1 MILGIGIDLVKV
13 ARLTDMHA
21 RHGSR
26 LAQRLLAPEELADYV
41 EARDKDRFLA
51 KRFAAK
57 EALAKALGTGLR
69 HPVQLT
75 RIWVEHDAL
84 GRPTLG
90 FTPELA
96 HWIERRGI
104 VRFHLSISDEA
115 EHAIAFVIAEGDSP

>member
-1 MILGIGIDLVKV
+1 MILGIGVDLVKV

-21 RHGSR
+21 RHGGR

-69 HPVQLT
+69 HPVSLT
-75 RIWVEHDAL
+75 SIFVEHDAL
-84 GRPTLG
+84 GRPSLN
-90 FTPELA
+90 FAPELA
-96 HWIERRGI
+96 RWVQQRGI
-104 VRFHLSISDEA
+104 GRVHLSISDEA
-115 EHAIAFVIAEGDSP
+115 EHTIAFVVIEAIAT